1 VLSTCVHPAVRAAG
15 GRGRD
20 RAVGGAFS
28 RQVEAMIRYKLKAV
42 EKLLEER
49 KPDLNLTTYQHIKK
63 SVEQGAD
70 GLDPYTL
77 SNICRDL
84 QCLPTDIVE
93 QA

>member
-1 VLSTCVHPAVRAAG
+1 
-15 GRGRD
+15 
-20 RAVGGAFS
+20 
-28 RQVEAMIRYKLKAV
+28 MIRFKLKAV
-42 EKLLEER
+42 EKLLEDR
-49 KPDLNLTTYQHIKK
+49 KSDLNLTTYQHIKK
-63 SVEQGAD
+63 TVEQGAN